1 MISPLL
7 NFNPNHD
14 ASGRFSSGGGG
25 GGGGNRFKVRDQK
38 REKKRASFKKKIKS
52 GLTNK
57 DFAEHNGHI
66 ELASPDLS
74 VVIRAL
80 PAGDSAPIKRY
91 FYGGGDGNDRFSG
104 GGGAMAKAPA
114 LGGKKKSQIKLSQE
128 VLRRRLNKVSP
139 KKQADLAR
147 AMKAET
153 GKTKFTAPDGTIT
166 KINKDGSVNVGGK
179 VIKVRSALRQ
189 KVRGALVEGAK
200 GALEGGVKS
209 MATAAALGVV
219 GGLYAAPWYEQ
230 NFGIQDFPGG
240 PRSGFK
246 LFGREYTPPA
256 QKDVLAKA
264 AGHAWKA
271 GGAGAVL
278 GFARGARRGAKGEK
292 VHVHTRTKV
301 AGAMFAVAGF
311 QALHE
316 SGMLGDFTKHGVR
329 FPGRRRLKY
338 PIGGRFKKKHKTALK
353 YSIGGRF
360 KGRKPPPP
368 SPFSLNEA

>member
-1 MISPLL
+1 M
-7 NFNPNHD
+7 
-14 ASGRFSSGGGG
+14 
-25 GGGGNRFKVRDQK
+25 
-38 REKKRASFKKKIKS
+38 
-52 GLTNK
+52 
-57 DFAEHNGHI
+57 
-66 ELASPDLS
+66 
-74 VVIRAL
+74 
-80 PAGDSAPIKRY
+80 
-91 FYGGGDGNDRFSG
+91 
-104 GGGAMAKAPA
+104 
-114 LGGKKKSQIKLSQE
+114 
-128 VLRRRLNKVSP
+128 
-139 KKQADLAR
+139 
-147 AMKAET
+147 
-153 GKTKFTAPDGTIT
+153 
-166 KINKDGSVNVGGK
+166 
-179 VIKVRSALRQ
+179 
-189 KVRGALVEGAK
+189 RGALVEGAK

-209 MATAAALGVV
+209 MAVAAGLGVF

-292 VHVHTRTKV
+292 VHVHTKTKV
-301 AGAMFAVAGF
+301 AGALFAGAGF
-311 QALHE
+311 MALYDAAGQA
-316 SGMLGDFTKHGVR
+316 GMLGDFTKHGVR

-338 PIGGRFKKKHKTALK
+338 PIGGRFKKKRKTALK